1 MPIYKRLLKYLRP
14 YIGKLVVAGACMLGV
29 AILTASLAYLV
40 KPALDDIFFEKNL
53 NMLMLIPVVVAGVYI
68 VKGFCDFG
76 QYYLMA
82 FVGQSIIRD
91 LRKDMFL

>member
-53 NMLMLIPVVVAGVYI
+53 NMLMLIPVVVASVYI
-68 VKGFCDFG
+68 VKGIEKQWPVFPSHTQGHF
-76 QYYLMA
+76 
-82 FVGQSIIRD
+82 I
-91 LRKDMFL
+91 